1 MKIET
6 YEKKRNETKVTQDNE
21 LRDFVHYVHDF
32 YQEMDCGFKPTR
44 MEIILAIGQIIFVEN
59 KVITG
64 DSVDRER
71 VREILQPEYSAIWGL
86 KPWTK

>member
-1 MKIET
+1 MT
-6 YEKKRNETKVTQDNE
+6 YEKKRNEIYEKS
-21 LRDFVHYVHDF
+21 LRDCKEFVDYVYDF
-32 YQEMDCGFKPTR
+32 YKDLDYGFKPTK
-44 MEIILAIGQIIFVEN
+44 GQIVSAVAQMGFEN
-59 KVITG
+59 KLEG